1 MWCARYS
8 EATHQDL
15 AGYTT
20 QLMGPLRLARRRGH
34 SLTDGRLARIW
45 VLAALVLRCE
55 VLVLDGPI
63 RAEHVAADV
72 PVIERPGRHGTA
84 LVDQVVP
91 GLFGH
96 VDGGPRTRPRPGD
109 AGTDEPRAPTD
120 RPGAAPGRRAGGCRW
135 SSGRRRA
142 ARRLAAGSPCLE
154 SSGADGIR
162 LRRGP

>member
-96 VDGGPRTRPRPGD
+96 VDAEVGG
-109 AGTDEPRAPTD
+109 
-120 RPGAAPGRRAGGCRW
+120 GAADVLEGERAVGVGHV
-135 SSGRRRA
+135 
-142 ARRLAAGSPCLE
+142 LDLVEP
-154 SSGADGIR
+154 ADRVAHVTG
-162 LRRGP
+162 